1 VVAADV
7 RNWNQLRWEGDR
19 RGCRTPAGD
28 SIHVRFAIVTE
39 DLFGTGRDEA
49 NRAAVAAVAKIDLD
63 RTVLAFRA
71 YRKDADKITNGL
83 RMPGRAGR
91 ERPDFAG

>member
-1 VVAADV
+1 VVAADA

-28 SIHVRFAIVTE
+28 SIHARFAIVTE

-49 NRAAVAAVAKIDLD
+49 NRAAVATAAKIDLD
-63 RTVLAFRA
+63 LAVLAFRA
-71 YRKDADKITNGL
+71 DREDADKITKGL
-83 RMPGRAGR
+83 RMPGRAQR